1 MSTREPR
8 DEDVESAIT
17 GLERRLRAL
26 QAELDAERGAPA
38 SAGEPAPAPPPPAGR
53 AARRDDPRACRALV
67 SAPAP
72 AAAAGAGRAHA
83 APGAGPG
90 PAPRP
95 AAPAPDPFVD
105 ALERFGAD
113 LRRLTDELNA
123 SWERLVADVRTG
135 GGQPDPVFSG
145 EVALEVEARLGTLA
159 AMNASLSSIRGV
171 RSVALRTYAGRRRRP
186 RRHAS
191 TGRSRSSPSCARRS
205 AVPSPC
211 TASGPGLLAI
221 DVGETD

>member
-38 SAGEPAPAPPPPAGR
+38 SASVPPPAAPPAAPGEPRVETTRGPAERWSPPRQPPQRRERDVPAPPPVPPPAPAPR
-53 AARRDDPRACRALV
+53 
-67 SAPAP
+67 
-72 AAAAGAGRAHA
+72 
-83 APGAGPG
+83 PG
-90 PAPRP
+90 
-95 AAPAPDPFVD
+95 APAPDAFVD

-135 GGQPDPVFSG
+135 GGQPDAMFSG

-171 RSVALRTYAGRRRRP
+171 RSVALRTYAGRRAVLDVTLDGEVALVAELRETLGRP
-186 RRHAS
+186 F
-191 TGRSRSSPSCARRS
+191 T
-205 AVPSPC
+205 V